1 MFGDLREFIES
12 ARALG
17 ECKIIEG
24 AHWDVEIGRISE
36 LSLSVPDSPLL
47 IFDDVQGYP
56 RGYRVAANPFTSSR
70 RVALALRL
78 PLQLKGLDLIRA
90 WKDKLAGLKPIPPV
104 YVQTGPIREN
114 VLVGDDVDVLK
125 FPTPK
130 WHELDGGR
138 YIGTGSMVIQK
149 DPDSGWIN
157 LGCYRSQIVD
167 RNTVTMHMVPIH
179 HGAIIARKYWDR
191 GLSCPIAIA
200 CGQGPQ
206 LWMASV
212 SPVPIG
218 VGEYD
223 WVGGLGNRAVEV
235 VRGES
240 VDLPIPA
247 HAEIVLEGEMP
258 PPEAQSADEGPF
270 GEWEGYYAGVRTPH
284 PVVKVKAI
292 LHRND
297 PIQLGVPMLVG
308 RHDDNLIWCVDLSA
322 QLWTEFDQQIAGVR
336 GVSFVYAA
344 RRRPMVVV
352 SLKQMYPGH
361 VKQAALIAAGSYRG
375 ATGVGRFVIIVDDD
389 IDPTDMTEVLWAL
402 GTRCD
407 PKTQIDFLTKRASQA
422 SDPRLE
428 PRQRQSG
435 DLTTSTAIIDACRPW
450 AWRDQFPKATKSSP
464 EVMEQV
470 RQKWGSLLLG

>member
-1 MFGDLREFIES
+1 MSGDLREFIRKSSE
-12 ARALG
+12 LG
-17 ECKIIEG
+17 ECKVIEG
-24 AHWDVEIGRISE
+24 AHWDVEIGRIAE

-47 IFDDVQGYP
+47 LFDKVQGYP
-56 RGYRVAANPFTSSR
+56 SGYRVAANPFSSSR
-70 RVALALRL
+70 RAALALGL
-78 PLQLKGLDLIRA
+78 PLELTGLDLIRA
-90 WKDKLAGLKPIPPV
+90 WKEKLASLKPIPPV
-104 YVQTGPIREN
+104 YVETGPVREN
-114 VLVGDDVDVLK
+114 VLLGDAVDVLK

-157 LGCYRSQIVD
+157 VGCYRSQIVD
-167 RNTVTMHMVPIH
+167 RNTVTMHIVPIH
-179 HGAIIARKYWDR
+179 HGAVIAKKYWDR
-191 GLSCPIAIA
+191 GLSCPIAMV

-206 LWMASV
+206 QWVAAV

-218 VGEYD
+218 MSEFE
-223 WVGGLGNRAVEV
+223 WVGALQNKAVEV
-235 VRGES
+235 VRGET

-247 HAEIVLEGEMP
+247 DAEIVLEGEMP
-258 PPEAQSADEGPF
+258 PPEVESAEEGPF

-284 PVVKVKAI
+284 PVIKVKAI

-308 RHDDNLIWCVDLSA
+308 THDDSLIWCVDLSA
-322 QLWTEFDQQIAGVR
+322 QLWTEFDQQIAGVT

-389 IDPTDMTEVLWAL
+389 IDPTNMSEVLWAL

-407 PKTQIDFLTKRASQA
+407 PKTQIEFLRNRPSQA
-422 SDPRLE
+422 SDPRVSPE
-428 PRQRQSG
+428 QRRRK
-435 DLTTSTAIIDACRPW
+435 DMTTSTAIIDACRPW
-450 AWRDQFPKATKSSP
+450 AWRDQFPKATKTPP
-464 EVMEQV
+464 EVMQKV
-470 RQKWGSLLLG
+470 REKWGRFLFG